1 MDRELK
7 NFLLRLKRF
16 TAGRED
22 WVVLV
27 EGKRDKEALERFDIE
42 PVYTMRG
49 KNFHDIGEELSGKF
63 KGVVILTDLDR
74 TGEEIYRKL
83 TKILEGYGLKVD
95 GSFREDLRR
104 SGVKFVEKIP
114 KVILEERWS

>member
-1 MDRELK
+1 MDGELK
-7 NFLLRLKRF
+7 SFLLRLKRF
-16 TAGRED
+16 MGTKEG

-27 EGKRDKEALERFDIE
+27 EGKRDKLALEKFGIG
-42 PVYTMRG
+42 PVYAMKG
-49 KNFHDIGEELSGKF
+49 KRFHDIGEELSGEF
-63 KGVVILTDLDR
+63 EGVVILTDLDR

-83 TKILEGYGLKVD
+83 VRILEGCGLKVD

-114 KVILEERWS
+114 QIVLEERWS

>member
-1 MDRELK
+1 MDGELK
-7 NFLLRLKRF
+7 NFLYRLKRF
-16 TAGRED
+16 MASKEG

-27 EGKRDKEALERFDIE
+27 EGKRDKRALEKFDIR

-49 KNFHDIGEELSGKF
+49 RKFHDIGEELSGKF
-63 KGVVILTDLDR
+63 RGVVILTDLDR

-83 TKILEGYGLKVD
+83 TRILEGYGLKVD

-114 KVILEERWS
+114 QIVLEERWS

>member
-1 MDRELK
+1 MERELK
-7 NFLLRLKRF
+7 KFLLRLKRF

-49 KNFHDIGEELSGKF
+49 KKFYDIGEELSEKF

-83 TKILEGYGLKVD
+83 TKILESYGLKVD